1 MGLGPLSALITAL
14 LLAGASARAAL
25 VQLEG
30 MQLPHPLVRGATEV
44 SYERP
49 ADGDTPIVGL
59 TTPDGTV
66 VRLLLDS
73 GASVSLVTEALARR
87 LGLAV
92 TDLPPG
98 TLRLAGAGTGCRDLR
113 PGRVRLPDLALGSLQ
128 IEGLEALV
136 MPALGVP
143 PGSDGVLGAPLFRQ
157 LPLLIDPI
165 RRRVRLAPEQDGR
178 AMAPAHAQRL
188 PLRWNHGVPL
198 VDLQDSK
205 GRGGSALVDTGAEG
219 LFVSRNLAARLD
231 AGGPVRPLRITGFC
245 GDESALQMDLQGLR
259 LAGRPLGSQA
269 MIVTDSGI
277 LAALEVDAV
286 VGQPLLKN
294 RRQLWLLNRE
304 QPVLLLW

>member
-30 MQLPHPLVRGATEV
+30 IQLPEPLVRGSTDV

-49 ADGDTPIVGL
+49 SDGDTPIVRL
-59 TTPDGTV
+59 TTPDGTEV
-66 VRLLLDS
+66 KLLLDS
-73 GASVSLVTEALARR
+73 GASVSLITEQLARQ
-87 LGLAV
+87 LGLPVAEV
-92 TDLPPG
+92 PPG
-98 TLRLAGAGTGCRDLR
+98 TLRLAGAGAGCQDLR
-113 PGRVRLPDLALGSLQ
+113 PGRVRLPDLALGSVQ

-165 RRRVRLAPEQDGR
+165 GRRVRLAPEQDGR

-188 PLRWNHGVPL
+188 PLRWSHGVPL
-198 VDLQDSK
+198 VDLQDSR
-205 GRGGSALVDTGAEG
+205 GRGGSALLDTGAEG
-219 LFVSRNLAARLD
+219 LFVSRNLAARLQ
-231 AGGPVRPLRITGFC
+231 AVGPVLPLRITGFC
-245 GDESALQMDLQGLR
+245 GNESALQMNLQGLR
-259 LAGRPLGSQA
+259 LAGTPVGGQS